1 MTLKMKKNE
10 EQEMRKTEAEV
21 TATPTKVMMIS
32 DYIVGYI
39 SSQVMRKS
47 HKTWAH
53 SEKLLHPGSVLDLK
67 GLLSLVK
74 VFTN

>member
-1 MTLKMKKNE
+1 MKKNE

-39 SSQVMRKS
+39 NSQVMRKRGNKS
-47 HKTWAH
+47 HKT
-53 SEKLLHPGSVLDLK
+53 
-67 GLLSLVK
+67 
-74 VFTN
+74 